1 MQQILIQLTAQRPRQ
16 QQLRIFSWLGLR
28 FEFKNQGQQTK
39 TIFQSLFKINENAL
53 FLDSKNLVMDVAS
66 WWPFFVVI
74 GLFILA
80 IVSPWIFP
88 NKMVSKNRHDNK
100 F

>member
-1 MQQILIQLTAQRPRQ
+1 MGY
-16 QQLRIFSWLGLR
+16 FW
-28 FEFKNQGQQTK
+28 GQNK
-39 TIFQSLFKINENAL
+39 SI
-53 FLDSKNLVMDVAS
+53 MDVAS

-74 GLFILA
+74 ALFILA

-88 NKMVSKNRHDNK
+88 NKMVSKNKHDNK

>member
-1 MQQILIQLTAQRPRQ
+1 MGY
-16 QQLRIFSWLGLR
+16 FC
-28 FEFKNQGQQTK
+28 GQ
-39 TIFQSLFKINENAL
+39 N
-53 FLDSKNLVMDVAS
+53 NLVMDVAS

-74 GLFILA
+74 ALFILA

-88 NKMVSKNRHDNK
+88 NKMVSKNKHDNK